1 MNIKIYRIS
10 KIHNL
15 LFFGIQIICVAALII
30 ACNSAPNNSTISS
43 SPNQECIQ
51 NTNLNTNYFPKRANI
66 NYATRF
72 SVEYQN
78 NYKIVTVNN
87 PYPDANTS
95 FKYVLVQCGTPAP
108 KGFKQDQVITVPVN
122 TVASLSTTHL
132 PHLAKL
138 GLVDKL
144 VGVRNLKIVNTPEVV
159 DKIKAD
165 KIAELGNNNVNV
177 ERLLELAPDLVTT
190 YGTGNPQT
198 DSYPKLLEAGLK
210 VAINAEYMESTPL
223 GRSEWLKFTA
233 LFFNKEEK
241 AEKVFGTISKNYQEF
256 AAKTKAIKK
265 RPKVFTGFNFKG
277 TWYIPGCKSYP
288 AQYLADAGAELIC
301 IGNSSGSVPS
311 SFENIFERAA
321 TADYWINVNQS
332 WQNLKDIV
340 KEDSR
345 YSDFQAMQKGN
356 VYNNNARL
364 NENGGNDYWEGG
376 ISNPD
381 LILADLIKIFHPELL
396 PNHQLFFYQKLN

>member
-1 MNIKIYRIS
+1 MQFSKSNRIK
-10 KIHNL
+10 L
-15 LFFGIQIICVAALII
+15 LFFCFQFLCVASLII
-30 ACNSAPNNSTISS
+30 ACNNTPNYQKISS
-43 SPNQECIQ
+43 KPNRICVENYNP
-51 NTNLNTNYFPKRANI
+51 NTDYFPDKVSI
-66 NYATRF
+66 NHATGF
-72 SVEYQN
+72 SVEYHN
-78 NYKIVTVNN
+78 NYKVVTVKN
-87 PYPDANTS
+87 PWREAKTG

-108 KGFKQDQVITVPVN
+108 EGFKQDQVITVPVN

-138 GLVDKL
+138 ELVDKL
-144 VGVRNLKIVNTPEVV
+144 IGVSNIKIVNTPEVV
-159 DKIKAD
+159 EQIKAG

-177 ERLLELAPDLVTT
+177 EQLLELAPDLVTT

-210 VAINAEYMESTPL
+210 VAINAEYMENTPL

-233 LFFNKEEK
+233 LFFNREEK
-241 AEKVFGTISKNYQEF
+241 AENIFSKIGKNYQEI

-277 TWYIPGCKSYP
+277 TWYVPGCKSYL
-288 AQYLADAGAELIC
+288 AQYLADAGAELLC
-301 IGNSSGSVPS
+301 VGNSSGSIPS

-321 TADYWINVNQS
+321 TADYWLNVSQS
-332 WQNLKDIV
+332 WQNLKDAIR
-340 KEDSR
+340 EDSR
-345 YSDFQAMQKGN
+345 YGDFQAVQKGN

-396 PNHQLFFYQKLN
+396 PNYQLFFYQKLN

>member
-1 MNIKIYRIS
+1 MKL
-10 KIHNL
+10 L
-15 LFFGIQIICVAALII
+15 LFFFQVVCIASLII
-30 ACNSAPNNSTISS
+30 ACNNTPNSPTISS
-43 SPNQECIQ
+43 TLNQECVQ
-51 NTNLNTNYFPKRANI
+51 NYNPNQDYFPDKATI
-66 NYATRF
+66 NYANGFT
-72 SVEYQN
+72 VEYQN
-78 NYKIVTVNN
+78 NYKIVTVKN
-87 PYPDANTS
+87 PWQDAKTS

-138 GLVDKL
+138 ELVDKL
-144 VGVRNLKIVNTPEVV
+144 IGVSNLKIVNTPKVV
-159 DKIKAD
+159 EKIKAG
-165 KIAELGNNNVNV
+165 KIAELGNNNVNI

-198 DSYPKLLEAGLK
+198 DSHPKLLEAGLK
-210 VAINAEYMESTPL
+210 VAINAEYMENTPL

-233 LFFNKEEK
+233 LFFNQEEK
-241 AEKVFGTISKNYQEF
+241 AEKVFSRISKNYQEI

-277 TWYIPGCKSYP
+277 TWYVPGCKSYP
-288 AQYLADAGAELIC
+288 AQYLADAGAELLC
-301 IGNSSGSVPS
+301 IGNSSGSIPS

-321 TADYWINVNQS
+321 TADYWLNVSQS
-332 WQNLKDIV
+332 WQNLQDVIR
-340 KEDSR
+340 EDSR
-345 YSDFQAMQKGN
+345 YGDFQAVQKGN

-381 LILADLIKIFHPELL
+381 VILADLIKIFHTELL